1 LKNKFLGENFYIS
14 ENNIICVKLA
24 PGTTRRSNTTC
35 LDVLEFDRGPKM
47 RVQVETLLFNK
58 KKHWERNLIMNA
70 LGKELMERQV
80 YGLDESAFG

>member
-1 LKNKFLGENFYIS
+1 
-14 ENNIICVKLA
+14 
-24 PGTTRRSNTTC
+24 
-35 LDVLEFDRGPKM
+35 M

-58 KKHWERNLIMNA
+58 KKQWERNLIMNA